1 MKVDVI
7 YDLILYDNTDVCTVN
22 IKTDLTLH
30 ILVT

>member
-7 YDLILYDNTDVCTVN
+7 YDLILYDNTDVHTVN

-30 ILVT
+30 ILAT